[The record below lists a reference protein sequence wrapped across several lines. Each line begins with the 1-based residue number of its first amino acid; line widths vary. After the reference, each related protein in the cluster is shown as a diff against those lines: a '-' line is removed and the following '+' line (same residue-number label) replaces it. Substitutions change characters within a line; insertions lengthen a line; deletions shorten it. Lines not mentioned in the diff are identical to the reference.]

1 MRLLSMLVSCVVL
14 VVLPNVLEAR
24 ETFLKRH
31 FRSLGKPKHS
41 VMKGRTNI
49 TAGGTSQLQL
59 GDLTEKFY
67 SHCHDI
73 FKEKNLVGHVIR
85 GMIGGILD
93 RLYEVCVDKPI
104 HPLIHRL
111 FTETLLCGGS
121 LSDAIDNVIDIIF
134 GQFERK
140 CRDKPGF
147 ESLYVLTSA
156 ENEVVETKHI
166 T

>member
-1 MRLLSMLVSCVVL
+1 MRLLTAVLVTCAVL
-14 VVLPNVLEAR
+14 VVQPNVLEAR
-24 ETFLKRH
+24 KSLKGH
-31 FRSLGKPKHS
+31 HRSRGKPRHV
-41 VMKGRTNI
+41 VMRGRTSR

-59 GDLTEKFY
+59 GDLTEMFY
-67 SHCHDI
+67 NHCHDI
-73 FKEKNLVGHVIR
+73 FKEKNLVGYVIR

-93 RLYEVCVDKPI
+93 RLNEVCVDKPI
-104 HPLIHRL
+104 HPLIHRI

-121 LSDAIDNVIDIIF
+121 LSEAIDSVIDIIF

-140 CRDKPGF
+140 CREKHGF

-156 ENEVVETKHI
+156 DNEIVETKHI